1 MANPAPQTKDWP
13 AWQDLQPG
21 PPKPRFHVIG
31 QVQTSSTNQTPKLSE
46 HVPQGINP
54 KILMLD
60 LTITASGKGDMLMS
74 WREVSFF
81 KSIER
86 DQYSNVDILWDG
98 GRIESLEVQ
107 DVE

>member
-1 MANPAPQTKDWP
+1 M
-13 AWQDLQPG
+13 
-21 PPKPRFHVIG
+21 VG
-31 QVQTSSTNQTPKLSE
+31 QVQTSSTNETPQLSE

-54 KILMLD
+54 KIFLLD

-74 WREVSFF
+74 WQEVRFF
-81 KSIER
+81 ASIER

-98 GRIESLEVQ
+98 KRIESLEVQ

>member
-1 MANPAPQTKDWP
+1 MANPAPKTKDWH

-21 PPKPRFHVIG
+21 PAKPRLHVVG
-31 QVQTSSTNQTPKLSE
+31 QVQKSSTNQTPKLSE

-54 KILMLD
+54 KILQLD
-60 LTITASGKGDMLMS
+60 LTLAASGQGDALMS
-74 WREVSFF
+74 WQEVRFF

-86 DQYSNVDILWDG
+86 DQYSNVEIFWDG
-98 GRIESLEVQ
+98 KRIESLEVK

>member
-1 MANPAPQTKDWP
+1 MAIRLPKRKIGMLA
-13 AWQDLQPG
+13 G
-21 PPKPRFHVIG
+21 PSASSADNEIFTCP
-31 QVQTSSTNQTPKLSE
+31 TSADSSTYQTPKLSE

-98 GRIESLEVQ
+98 KRIESLEVQ